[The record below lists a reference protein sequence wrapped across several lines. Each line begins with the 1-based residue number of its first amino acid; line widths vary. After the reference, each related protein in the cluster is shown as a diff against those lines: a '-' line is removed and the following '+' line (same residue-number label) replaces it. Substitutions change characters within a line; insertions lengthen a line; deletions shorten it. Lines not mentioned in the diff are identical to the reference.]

1 MGGSF
6 LKKTNYIYRAF
17 RMNNVTRIL
26 SYPFKH
32 FVQTNSLGGI
42 VLLFALL
49 IGWSWANSSWQTQY
63 HALWEETY
71 VGVFWDSHYF
81 KMTLQ
86 HWVNDGLMAIFF
98 FMVGLEI
105 KRELLV
111 GELSVPKKA
120 LFPVAAAMG
129 GMIAPAI
136 IYAAFQNNA
145 VELRGWAIPTATD
158 IAFALGILSLLGSRA
173 PIALKIFLTALAIVD
188 DIGAILLIGIFYS
201 APPNWIA
208 LGIGGLI
215 LCFMFYLNRSG
226 VRALSIY
233 LGLAVLLWCAF
244 LASGVHATLAGV
256 LAAFSIPVKVKIN
269 RQNSAEKSRILTDEL
284 NHLSGSSKE
293 ILADKRYH
301 SVLSKMSNLY
311 KDAGVP
317 LRRLE
322 HQLHPIVAYGVLP
335 LFALANGGVTLE
347 SSLIKSIFSPLSLGI
362 IAGLCLGKPLG
373 IVSVCWGLKKLGVV
387 ELPDN
392 MCWRHVWAGGFFAGI
407 GFTMSIFI
415 AGLAF
420 QDIQMLNQ
428 AKLAVLVASVL
439 STIIGIGVLTSKKAT
454 E

>member
-1 MGGSF
+1 ME
-6 LKKTNYIYRAF
+6 KKHYGYRSF
-17 RMNNVTRIL
+17 RMHHVTNVLT
-26 SYPFKH
+26 YPFKH

-49 IGWSWANSSWQTQY
+49 IGWSWANSNWQMQY
-63 HALWEETY
+63 HALWEQTY
-71 VGVFWDSHYF
+71 VGIFWDTYYF

-111 GELSVPKKA
+111 GELSVPRKA
-120 LFPVAAAMG
+120 LFPVAAAIG

-136 IYAAFQNNA
+136 IYIGFQNTE

-173 PIALKIFLTALAIVD
+173 PISLKIFLTALAIVD

-201 APPNWIA
+201 APPNWTA
-208 LGIGGLI
+208 LGIGGVI
-215 LCFMFYLNRSG
+215 LGFMFYINRSG
-226 VRALSIY
+226 VRALPIY
-233 LGLAVLLWCAF
+233 QGLAIMLWCAF

-269 RQNSAEKSRILTDEL
+269 RQNSAEKGTILANKL
-284 NHLSGSSKE
+284 KHLSGSSKD
-293 ILADKRYH
+293 ILGDKTYH
-301 SVLSKMSNLY
+301 SVLSQMSNLS

-317 LRRLE
+317 LRRME
-322 HQLHPIVAYGVLP
+322 HQLHPIVSYGILP

-347 SSLIKSIFSPLSLGI
+347 PSLMNSIFEPLSLGI

-373 IVSVCWGLKKLGVV
+373 IVGVCWGLKRLGVV

-392 MCWRHVWAGGFFAGI
+392 MDWRHIWAGGFFAGI

-420 QDIQMLNQ
+420 EDIQLLNQ
-428 AKLAVLVASVL
+428 AKLAVLVASLL
-439 STIIGIGVLTSKKAT
+439 STAIGIFLLTRDSSK
-454 E
+454 